1 MADKTDGDAVSF
13 DRETISAIVAFIF
26 LLVMVY
32 IMWDAG
38 RDKDKK

>member
-1 MADKTDGDAVSF
+1 MSF
-13 DRETISAIVAFIF
+13 DRETISTIVAFLV
-26 LLVMVY
+26 LLLMVY

>member
-1 MADKTDGDAVSF
+1 MNL
-13 DRETISAIVAFIF
+13 DRETISTIVAFLVLF
-26 LLVMVY
+26 LMVY

>member
-1 MADKTDGDAVSF
+1 MSF
-13 DRETISAIVAFIF
+13 DRETISAIVAF
-26 LLVMVY
+26 LVLVLMVY

>member
-1 MADKTDGDAVSF
+1 MNF
-13 DRETISAIVAFIF
+13 DRETISTIVAFLV
-26 LLVMVY
+26 LLLMVY

>member
-1 MADKTDGDAVSF
+1 MSF
-13 DRETISAIVAFIF
+13 DRETLSTIVAFLV
-26 LLVMVY
+26 LLLMVY

>member
-1 MADKTDGDAVSF
+1 MSL
-13 DRETISAIVAFIF
+13 DRETISTIVAFLV
-26 LLVMVY
+26 LLLMVY

>member
-1 MADKTDGDAVSF
+1 V
-13 DRETISAIVAFIF
+13 DRETIGSIAAFMF